1 MAISAQTAAAGGRIS
16 QGFIPTPDA
25 KQSSI
30 PYDEL
35 YASKFSQPATY
46 IRFSSTVEDCVG
58 CPFNM
63 SEEDDPF
70 LKSMNERRNASTQCS
85 EDQFEEIMYFF
96 EETANE
102 SQPYA
107 AVDGSPILLWE
118 DIEKVMDDS
127 FEDEMKSFAQI
138 IYEHWKS
145 RRFKAGNQCLIPTL
159 KVRIVCI
166 NQAICHH
173 PTLMPDSCN

>member
-1 MAISAQTAAAGGRIS
+1 
-16 QGFIPTPDA
+16 
-25 KQSSI
+25 
-30 PYDEL
+30 
-35 YASKFSQPATY
+35 
-46 IRFSSTVEDCVG
+46 
-58 CPFNM
+58 M

-118 DIEKVMDDS
+118 DIEKAMDDS
-127 FEDEMKSFAQI
+127 FEVEMKSFARI

-145 RRFKAGNQCLIPTL
+145 RRFEVGNQCLIPTL

-166 NQAICHH
+166 NQAICYHS
-173 PTLMPDSCN
+173 TLMPDTRS